1 MKSDFIIVGSGIIGM
16 CLALSLSRFK
26 KKIIIVEK
34 DISSVLNI
42 KRIYTLSEKTKNLLE
57 ELDIWDNVENINN
70 LNGMEIYYRSF
81 NDKNSICFSK
91 EIKNTI
97 GYVVK
102 SNELAKV
109 LYNIISKNKNI
120 ELLNNNILKKIHKT
134 KDSVTI
140 ELENNQII
148 ESKFLFSCEGKKSSI
163 KEKLDII
170 DLNDDY
176 DSKAIVFNIKH
187 DIDNKNIAHQVFLES
202 GPIAFLPID
211 NFNYSMVMSIKNN
224 FFDNNIYKN
233 ENLVEYLQKIT
244 ENKFGKIKLKDKVMT
259 FDLIGH
265 DSEKYLYENIVFV
278 GDSAHSVHPLAGMGL
293 NLGISDIIEISDIF
307 KNKKRSIDDKNVFGL
322 YGRKQK
328 IVNRYARQQLKTI
341 ERIYSIENKIFSK
354 ILNFASR
361 RLQNSIFFK
370 KKIIEHANNN
380 LDFF

>member
-34 DISSVLNI
+34 DISSILNI
-42 KRIYTLSEKTKNLLE
+42 KRIYALSEKTKNLLK
-57 ELDIWDNVENINN
+57 ELEVWENVKNINN

-81 NDKNSICFSK
+81 DDKNNICFSK

-97 GYVVK
+97 GYIAQ

-109 LYNIISKNKNI
+109 LLNIISRNKNI
-120 ELLNNNILKKIHKT
+120 KILNNNVLKTIHNT

-140 ELENNQII
+140 ELENNNII
-148 ESKFLFSCEGKKSSI
+148 ESKFLFSCEGKQSSI
-163 KEKLDII
+163 KKKLNIKN
-170 DLNDDY
+170 LYDDY

-187 DIDNKNIAHQVFLES
+187 DIDNKNIAHQIFLEC
-202 GPIAFLPID
+202 GPVAFLPID
-211 NFNYSMVMSIKNN
+211 NFNYSIVISIKNN
-224 FFDNNIYKN
+224 FYDKKIYEN

-244 ENKFGKIKLKDKVMT
+244 KNKFGKIKLKGKVMS

-265 DSEKYLYENIVFV
+265 DSEKYLYENIIFV

-293 NLGISDIIEISDIF
+293 NLGISDIIEVSNIL
-307 KNKKRSIDDKNVFGL
+307 KNKRRFIEDKNIFAF

-328 IVNRYARQQLKTI
+328 IVNRLARQQLKVI

-354 ILNFASR
+354 ILNILSR
-361 RLQNSIFFK
+361 KLQKSILFK
-370 KKIIEHANNN
+370 KMIIEHANNN